1 MRSAAPDYTGTA
13 IDSFKASFGDD
24 EPRHRKV
31 LRGDDTPPPTEAPR
45 RAPPKAKAAQTSSAV
60 IEGVRAFVE
69 DHVPD
74 GHTLEERQMFG
85 MAMRCGS
92 STATCF
98 SVWACARTSERLLCG
113 HPLETLAQ
121 TVSKVRVF
129 GSVRKV
135 IAGEGGN
142 KSVPCSAGLLSAS
155 SSLSV
160 WSRSGRPVP
169 SDRLAA
175 LEAALRSQWGSP
187 RDRW

>member
-98 SVWACARTSERLLCG
+98 SVWACARSGCCADTHWKRL
-113 HPLETLAQ
+113 
-121 TVSKVRVF
+121 
-129 GSVRKV
+129 RK
-135 IAGEGGN
+135 
-142 KSVPCSAGLLSAS
+142 
-155 SSLSV
+155 
-160 WSRSGRPVP
+160 R
-169 SDRLAA
+169 
-175 LEAALRSQWGSP
+175 
-187 RDRW
+187 